1 MKKRIQVTGAVLTR
15 NGLILAAQRGKS
27 KNQGGL
33 WEFPGGKIEPGETPE
48 EALQRE
54 LHEELR
60 CDANVGEFIATTEFE
75 YDFGIVELS
84 TYFCTLNGSEPQLTE
99 HEQIKWLHASELT
112 QLEWAPADIPTVK
125 LLENSTLQIN

>member
-1 MKKRIQVTGAVLTR
+1 MKKRIKVTGAVLTR
-15 NGLILAAQRGKS
+15 NGLILAAQRGQS
-27 KNQGGL
+27 KNQGKL
-33 WEFPGGKIEPGETPE
+33 WEFPGGKIESGETPE

-60 CDANVGEFIATTEFE
+60 CDAHVGKFITTTEFE

-99 HEQIKWLHASELT
+99 HEQIKWLRPSELA
-112 QLEWAPADIPTVK
+112 QLDWAPADIPTVK
-125 LLENSTLQIN
+125 LLGNFTN